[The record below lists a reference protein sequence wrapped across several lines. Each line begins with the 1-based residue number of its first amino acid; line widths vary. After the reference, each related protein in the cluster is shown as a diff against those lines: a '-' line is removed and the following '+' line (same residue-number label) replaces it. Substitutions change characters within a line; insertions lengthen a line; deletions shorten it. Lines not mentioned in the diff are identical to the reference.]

1 MSLYKECGLFL
12 SQQMK
17 ISKEI
22 VTFLLYKNEWFLR
35 RNLLCAKFMTALLV
49 WWSGHQA
56 TIGQTVSQKRVY
68 CRTPLFHYK
77 TNRTVYF
84 YYSKLSFVL
93 ITVDSWF
100 SLGKRQKEIKR
111 LAYEFNPTSFI
122 SPLTVWMTQTAMQ
135 SWKSRHTFAPASGI
149 FEVLFTLHT
158 RCITCRFS
166 CWK

>member
-1 MSLYKECGLFL
+1 MSLYKDCGLFL

-22 VTFLLYKNEWFLR
+22 VTFLLYKYEWFLR

-49 WWSGHQA
+49 WRTGHQA

-93 ITVDSWF
+93 ITVYSWF

-111 LAYEFNPTSFI
+111 LAYEINPTSFI
-122 SPLTVWMTQTAMQ
+122 LPWQ
-135 SWKSRHTFAPASGI
+135 SEWHKLPCSHEKADIPWHRLRAFLKYSSHCTPDA
-149 FEVLFTLHT
+149 
-158 RCITCRFS
+158 
-166 CWK
+166 